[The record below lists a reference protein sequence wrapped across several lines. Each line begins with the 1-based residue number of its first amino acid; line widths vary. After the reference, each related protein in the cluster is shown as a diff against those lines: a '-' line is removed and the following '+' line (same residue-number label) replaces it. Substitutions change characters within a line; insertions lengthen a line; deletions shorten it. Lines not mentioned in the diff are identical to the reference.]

1 MMSAADDDADLMLKL
16 RQFWER
22 KKKKKR
28 KCQPRCN
35 PIVFFKPKD

>member
-22 KKKKKR
+22 KKKKKENANHAAT
-28 KCQPRCN
+28 Q
-35 PIVFFKPKD
+35 